1 MCRRVDNNT
10 APGKLR
16 GGGGS
21 TLPPH
26 GANTTQTRI
35 IVIMLT
41 LLTRVALQ
49 AQGENAVKSK
59 ACVIVNGCGQCAG
72 MRAHYMLR
80 WLCTFANF
88 GLQLCRL
95 SRPYIRTRARVR
107 QCWPLCVWECCQ
119 TFFNLFAFCA
129 CNVSVCVLC
138 IVYHINTEKQTHH
151 DNTRTKDTRGLYR
164 SPIRLSIRALGATSI
179 VQMV

>member
-10 APGKLR
+10 AARKTR
-16 GGGGS
+16 GGGGL
-21 TLPPH
+21 TLPPP
-26 GANTTQTRI
+26 GANTMQTRI

-41 LLTRVALQ
+41 LLTRVAMQ

-59 ACVIVNGCGQCAG
+59 ACVVVNGCGPGAG
-72 MRAHYMLR
+72 VRAHYMLC
-80 WLCTFANF
+80 WLCTFANWC
-88 GLQLCRL
+88 LQLCRL

-129 CNVSVCVLC
+129 CIVLVGVLC
-138 IVYHINTEKQTHH
+138 IVYHINTERQTQCKHQQPCTNGMQSQWH
-151 DNTRTKDTRGLYR
+151 
-164 SPIRLSIRALGATSI
+164 SQA
-179 VQMV
+179 